1 MDKIKKVGLIVF
13 TILASLS
20 GYTQD
25 ISGKWNGI
33 LEVRGNQVRLVFNII
48 QSGNGYSST
57 MDSPDQGAKGI
68 PVSSTNYDNTVLDL
82 ELSDAGITY
91 KGTLNK
97 ENVFEGTFN
106 QRGRSFL
113 LNLTKQKIEK
123 QIVVRPQ
130 EPTKPLH
137 YYSED
142 VKFENKK
149 DDIVLAGTL
158 TLPEKE
164 GHFPVVILI
173 TGSGPQNRD
182 SEMVGHK
189 PFLVLSDHLTKNGI
203 AVLRFDDRGTSEST
217 GTFKGSTSLD
227 FAKDVEAAVKYLKS
241 RKEINS
247 NLIGLVGHSEG
258 GIIAPMVAARSKD
271 VNFIVSLAGTGI
283 SGDQLLLLQQELVGK
298 ASGMSDEELQ
308 KDKRI
313 TKGGFDIVRKSTDT
327 DSLRMELIS
336 YINQVF
342 NDDPES
348 ELPEGMTQDDYANL
362 YVKQLTGNWMTH
374 FIKYN
379 PALILE
385 QVNCPVLAING
396 SKDLQVPA
404 KVNLTAIKKA
414 LEKGGNNN
422 VTTKEIPNLNHLFQ
436 ECETGSP
443 REYGKIEQTLS
454 PLALD
459 EITNWILKQVK

>member
-1 MDKIKKVGLIVF
+1 MDKIKKTVLIVF
-13 TILASLS
+13 TILTSLS
-20 GYTQD
+20 GYAQD

-33 LEVRGNQVRLVFNII
+33 LEVRGNQVRIVFNII
-48 QSGNGYSST
+48 QSSNGYSST
-57 MDSPDQGAKGI
+57 MDSPDQGAQGI
-68 PVSSTNYDNTVLDL
+68 PISSTNYDNTVLDI
-82 ELSDAGITY
+82 ELSDAGISY

-97 ENVFEGTFN
+97 KNIFEGIFN
-106 QRGRSFL
+106 QRGRSFP

-123 QIVVRPQ
+123 QIVIRPQ
-130 EPTKPLH
+130 EPTKPLP

-164 GHFPVVILI
+164 GNFPVVILI

-203 AVLRFDDRGTSEST
+203 AVLRFDDRGTSQST
-217 GTFKGSTSLD
+217 GIFNGSTSLD
-227 FAKDVEAAVKYLKS
+227 FARDVEAAIKYLKS

-258 GIIAPMVAARSKD
+258 AIIAPMVAARSKD

-283 SGDQLLLLQQELVGK
+283 SGDQLLLIQQELVGK

-327 DSLRMELIS
+327 DSLRIELTS

-342 NDDPES
+342 NDDPKS

-362 YVKQLTGNWMTH
+362 YIKQLTSNWMTH

-404 KVNLTAIKKA
+404 KVNLTAIRKA

-443 REYGKIEQTLS
+443 HEYGKIEQTLS